1 MNTIAIIILAIIFSL
16 VLILFALQIL
26 NKGLRK
32 TTIDLI
38 VDVEDKLKDNEQKF
52 NTVVNGV
59 LMLLPSTLRNLIPTK
74 LVEYLVQK
82 IFDEVKIALDYKK
95 EEK

>member
-1 MNTIAIIILAIIFSL
+1 MNIITIIILAIIFSL
-16 VLILFALQIL
+16 VLILFTLQIL

-38 VDVEDKLKDNEQKF
+38 VDVESKFKDNEQKF

-59 LMLLPSTLRNLIPTK
+59 LMMLPSTIRTLIPTK
-74 LVEYLVQK
+74 LVEILVQK
-82 IFDEVKIALDYKK
+82 IFDEIKIALDYKK
-95 EEK
+95 E